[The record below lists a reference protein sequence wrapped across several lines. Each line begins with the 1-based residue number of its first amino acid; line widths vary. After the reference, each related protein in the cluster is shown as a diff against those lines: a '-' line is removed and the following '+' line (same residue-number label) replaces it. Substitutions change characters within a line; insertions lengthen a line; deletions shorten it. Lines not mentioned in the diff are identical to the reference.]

1 MEKDRKE
8 SLSTSD
14 VEPKKSLVSRMA
26 DVAFNAKQGLENLT
40 RRGNEIYPSTYT
52 REEMK
57 YIESKFG
64 PGSGVG
70 IRSIQRTTGYKL
82 TIEGETLSS

>member
-1 MEKDRKE
+1 
-8 SLSTSD
+8 
-14 VEPKKSLVSRMA
+14 MA
-26 DVAFNAKQGLENLT
+26 NVAFNAKQGLENLT
-40 RRGNEIYPSTYT
+40 RHGNEIHESTYT

-57 YIESKFG
+57 RIESKFG

-82 TIEGETLSS
+82 TIEGETPNS